1 MKAFRLLL
9 VIVLLLP
16 LRALHAEDRT
26 LMSVNIPFAFTV
38 ENTQLPAGHY
48 VLYSVHFDHLWRLS
62 SFRVGGTAFF
72 NVVTDHHAA
81 PRSGSSK
88 LVFYRYD
95 TEYVLH
101 TIEESPERTEA
112 TVPETKRQKQLEH
125 SHSQPQI
132 AMIEALP
139 K

>member
-1 MKAFRLLL
+1 MFTRQKPFVRVRLL
-9 VIVLLLP
+9 P
-16 LRALHAEDRT
+16 DFGGWPAKRARSPNPDRAI
-26 LMSVNIPFAFTV
+26 SRCAP
-38 ENTQLPAGHY
+38 G
-48 VLYSVHFDHLWRLS
+48 LS

-81 PRSGSSK
+81 HRSGSSK

-95 TEYVLH
+95 SEYVLH
-101 TIEESPERTEA
+101 TIEESPARTEA
-112 TVPETKRQKQLEH
+112 TVPETKRQKQLER